1 MENESGIVKAVY
13 DNSTP
18 KQVNYGVDIT
28 LDNGQDIRCYTDH
41 NCSNLN
47 NGDSVSFQKVNER
60 TAKSGNLYWNI
71 ANIVTKASNGNANN
85 TQPIQTNTS
94 IRNVENVD
102 VVAHLNL
109 YNQCQDT
116 VDQDERYKNWDIADR
131 RALATTLFIQL
142 ARRL

>member
-116 VDQDERYKNWDIADR
+116 VDMDERYKNWDIADR

>member
-1 MENESGIVKAVY
+1 MENESGIVKAIY

-47 NGDSVSFQKVNER
+47 KGDAISFNKVNER

-85 TQPIQTNTS
+85 NQPIQTNTS
-94 IRNVENVD
+94 ISNVENTD

-142 ARRL
+142 SRKL